1 MFKVIDVIKTKSL
14 ILSPWTAHLVTA
26 SGLVFAFASIV
37 AVLNSQWRL
46 ALMWMTAGVVTD
58 ALDGTIARHL
68 NSTQKLPHFNGSLLD
83 AIVDYVTYVVVP
95 VLFIYIAKLIPDS
108 YINWVLPLVLLASSY
123 QFAQTNAKTPDN
135 YFLGFPSYWNVAV
148 FYMLVLKSN
157 PSANLFLLLIL
168 IVLIFVPIKY
178 YYPSRTRKYKFLVMS
193 VALLWGASGISLII
207 TYPAIHPIPLW
218 IMMICSAFY
227 IYLSV
232 THTISNRAGQD

>member
-1 MFKVIDVIKTKSL
+1 
-14 ILSPWTAHLVTA
+14 
-26 SGLVFAFASIV
+26 
-37 AVLNSQWRL
+37 
-46 ALMWMTAGVVTD
+46 MWMTAGVVTD
-58 ALDGTIARHL
+58 ALDGTIARYL
-68 NSTQKLPHFNGSLLD
+68 NSSQQLPHFNGSLLD

-108 YINWVLPLVLLASSY
+108 YINWVLPLVLLSSSY

-148 FYMLVLKSN
+148 FYMLIIKSN
-157 PSANLFLLLIL
+157 PTANLFLLLVL

-178 YYPSRTRKYKFLVMS
+178 YYPSRTQKYKLLVMS
-193 VALLWGASGISLII
+193 VALLWGGSGISLII

-218 IMMICSAFY
+218 ISIICSAFY

-232 THTISNRAGQD
+232 THTLSNRTGQE